1 VSLCGVCG
9 FVASVV
15 LEFGCFRGRVFGGV
29 FAACGVVCVLG
40 CVGRDEVKEVSTETS
55 QRPWSESVLCLV
67 L

>member
-1 VSLCGVCG
+1 VCVRIDPVVVDCVGV
-9 FVASVV
+9 
-15 LEFGCFRGRVFGGV
+15 GV
-29 FAACGVVCVLG
+29 GVVCVLG

>member
-40 CVGRDEVKEVSTETS
+40 CVGRDERS
-55 QRPWSESVLCLV
+55 QYRNESASLE
-67 L
+67 